1 MEERG
6 APEDRPGVPDD
17 LAVIQAAVLAWYDRE
32 RRDLP
37 FRRTHDPYL
46 ILVSEA
52 MAQQTQIDRAATA
65 WTSFVERFPTV
76 ETLAVAPLGD
86 VLRAWA
92 GLGYNRR
99 AVHLQRAA
107 RAIVADHGGVVPDE
121 PAVLE
126 TLPGVGPYTARA
138 VAAIAFGRPVGAVDT
153 NVRRV
158 LPRLVGRELTA
169 SATQRLAD
177 AFVPPNRAADWTAA
191 LMDIGSRHCR
201 PRPKCDGCPVR
212 AHCPSASTSGGEAR
226 MRERRRPARQPV
238 VRPFE
243 STSRWLRG
251 RIVATLR
258 AALADGWHRFDGPIG
273 GHDAAAVNRALC
285 ALVKDGLVELHEADP
300 TTARLA
306 PG

>member
-1 MEERG
+1 VTERG
-6 APEDRPGVPDD
+6 AREDHDVVPDE
-17 LAVIQAAVLAWYDRE
+17 LGAIQAAVLAWYDRE

-37 FRRTHDPYL
+37 FRRTRDPYL
-46 ILVSEA
+46 ILVSET
-52 MAQQTQIDRAATA
+52 MAQQTQIDRAAIA
-65 WTSFVERFPTV
+65 WTTFVERFPTV
-76 ETLAVAPLGD
+76 EALAVAQLD
-86 VLRAWA
+86 EVLRAWA

-107 RAIVADHGGVVPDE
+107 RAIVADHHGVVPDE

-138 VAAIAFGRPVGAVDT
+138 VAAIAFGRSVGAVDT

-158 LPRLVGRELTA
+158 LRRVVGRELSA
-169 SATQRLAD
+169 AATQRLAD
-177 AFVPPNRAADWTAA
+177 AFVPMDRAADWTAA

-201 PRPKCDGCPVR
+201 PTPRCDGCPVR
-212 AHCPSASTSGGEAR
+212 AHCPSASPSNGGSIV
-226 MRERRRPARQPV
+226 RERPRASRHSVAGR
-238 VRPFE
+238 FE

-258 AALADGWHRFDGPIG
+258 ATSADGWHRFDGPIG
-273 GHDAAAVNRALC
+273 GHDAAAVRRALG
-285 ALVKDGLVELHEADP
+285 ALVKDGLVELQPVDS

-306 PG
+306 RG